1 MIFIIRGT
9 ISDYSVKI
17 LKTNKINHIIPYQ
30 YHNQLQ
36 DWLLVLAGRSSSHGE
51 DGMDVQ
57 VPVKSGKTVH
67 VNKNYAIEL
76 KSQNFA
82 IKVKNTKI
90 TEILS
95 SFQ

>member
-1 MIFIIRGT
+1 
-9 ISDYSVKI
+9 
-17 LKTNKINHIIPYQ
+17 
-30 YHNQLQ
+30 
-36 DWLLVLAGRSSSHGE
+36 
-51 DGMDVQ
+51 MDVQ
-57 VPVKSGKTVH
+57 VPVKSGKTLH

-95 SFQ
+95 SFQWKKVKTARVYIIDVKKQDARRKPPDFKAL